1 VRAFDAPVLRRSLGG
16 PRVRLRALCHPNLKK
31 AASFG
36 YLQPGDVPLTCGIC
50 SAFGQKNGQGFCT
63 IQELFV
69 DRQERVC
76 ELFDPVPSDDR

>member
-1 VRAFDAPVLRRSLGG
+1 
-16 PRVRLRALCHPNLKK
+16 
-31 AASFG
+31 
-36 YLQPGDVPLTCGIC
+36 VPLTCGIC